1 MPPNGAPEPSAEL
14 QRARNVQLSML
25 PEIPAIESL
34 EIAAHYRPCDTLGGD
49 FYDFI
54 TVDQWRLG
62 IVVAD
67 VSGHGAAA
75 ALLMAVA
82 KKVLQLCGRGNP
94 SPRQALLE
102 VNDSIRADMPAGMF
116 LSALYGVLDIRNH
129 KLALASCG
137 HNPPLWRRGAKV
149 SEIQGKHNAPV
160 LGVMPS
166 EQLRGYLQEETVQL
180 AADDMLVFY
189 TDGITEAFN
198 ADRAMYGETRL
209 QSRVREGALTAQTL
223 VDTIRHDVDKFRSKA
238 EISDD
243 ETLVVV
249 RVGKRGKQA
258 RPLIASSSAPVAEMP
273 QFLLPL
279 LGRDAD
285 VTSVREMIESIEKP
299 VLTITG
305 PAGAGKTRVAV
316 AAAEATRDRFPGGFH
331 YVDLRGAVSPMDVCR
346 AVADVMRLGDD
357 ETRLGLRIAMA
368 LQSPAGRSMLLLDN
382 CEGCAAAA
390 KRCIEEWRTRARNLQ
405 VLATSRV
412 ATEAKNEACHNVAP
426 MDSPK
431 SASLASAEQAM
442 LRYPIIRLFTQ
453 RAQQTDA
460 SFRLTDENVRD
471 VAMICAKLD
480 GLPQAVELA
489 AARVDV
495 LTPRQIAEGLDRRL
509 DLLAEGD
516 GEGSNTLSGTLAF
529 SWELLTEAEQRA
541 LMLLSQFP
549 AGFQPEV
556 AADVLKG
563 VGDRAPEDLLGGLL
577 KHSLLYH
584 DTPDDLGGDRRI
596 HVYESFRLFALD
608 KLAADESDARES
620 YETALLNYALELWK
634 RDQQVGS
641 QTARE
646 RMQFEL
652 EALLEIASQT
662 SVPENR
668 AWATVLAAPIL
679 HAKGEKTRA
688 MDMLRAAQDGISPG
702 SDEDI
707 WIRLTDGSLRAM
719 EAPEAV
725 IAMLESI
732 DGSDD
737 ADIRFNALYTRA
749 TALHAMGRTE
759 EAVEVVRQASK
770 IAGLSRSRQAMLKSR
785 LGVLF
790 ADSGRTQEAR
800 NLFESA
806 LMLARGADDK
816 LLTGRTLFNLGW
828 LNLRS
833 DQSPLSVPQLT
844 ETLEIAEYEGD
855 RTLEASALGGLALAL
870 HYKGEKQ
877 EAEAY
882 ALRGIRICR
891 ELGRSLNECA
901 QLSALARIYHEQG
914 RSKEALQMAIRGRD
928 LAREIGAR
936 RSEALAESNLASLRL
951 EMGEEDGALEAWQTS
966 YHILT
971 ELNDRRGALSC
982 LGNIGGLH
990 ARQWRNGRTPRQL
1003 AMAIDTLSTAV
1014 NERRQ
1019 MGYDPLIE
1027 QEIVLAELLIEANRH
1042 ADAGELL
1049 EKTRAAAGQRGDEL
1063 GRGIAE
1069 KSGQMLQ
1076 ALAAQPGRHTRR
1088 VTPSTQRMRASGVR
1102 TPSPKVIAPPPVLTP
1117 PPVVRTPPTRRSSD
1131 KLPTVVQAPSTR
1143 RSSDK
1148 LPTVASQPKKD
1159 SSGEILIPPK
1169 KSTSANLPPVKAK
1182 RPKGPPGQ
1190 TPKKRPRGFQ

>member
-1 MPPNGAPEPSAEL
+1 MPADGAPEPSAEL
-14 QRARNVQLSML
+14 ERARNVQLSML
-25 PEIPAIESL
+25 PEIPVIESL

-54 TVDQWRLG
+54 TIDAWRLG

-82 KKVLQLCGRGNP
+82 KKVLQLCSKGNP

-102 VNDSIRADMPAGMF
+102 VNDSIRADMPSGMF

-129 KLALASCG
+129 RLSLASCG

-149 SEIQGKHNAPV
+149 TEIQGKHNAPV

-166 EQLRGYLQEETVQL
+166 EQLRGYLHEEHVQL
-180 AADDMLVFY
+180 APDDLLVFY

-198 ADRAMYGETRL
+198 SERAMYGAPRL
-209 QSRVREGALTAQTL
+209 QSRVREGALSAQML
-223 VDTIRHDVDKFRSKA
+223 VDTIRHDVDKFRSSA
-238 EISDD
+238 VISDD
-243 ETLVVV
+243 EPMVVV
-249 RVGKRGKQA
+249 RVGKRAKQA
-258 RPLIASSSAPVAEMP
+258 RPLDGPSSAPAAEMP
-273 QFLLPL
+273 HFLLPL
-279 LGRDAD
+279 LGRDAE
-285 VTSVREMIESIEKP
+285 VSAVREMIESIEKP

-368 LQSPAGRSMLLLDN
+368 LQSPAGRSLLLLDN
-382 CEGCAAAA
+382 CEGCAVAV
-390 KRCIEEWRTRARNLQ
+390 KRCIEEWRTRTTTLQ
-405 VLATSRV
+405 VVATSRI
-412 ATEAKNEACHNVAP
+412 AFEAKNEACHNVAP
-426 MDSPK
+426 MDAPK
-431 SASLASAEQAM
+431 SASLVNAEQAAQ
-442 LRYPIIRLFTQ
+442 RFAIIRLFTQ
-453 RAQQTDA
+453 RAQQADA

-489 AARVDV
+489 AARIDV
-495 LTPRQIAEGLDRRL
+495 LTPRQIVEGLDRRL

-516 GEGSNTLSGTLAF
+516 GEERNTLSGTLAF
-529 SWELLTEAEQRA
+529 SWELLTDAEKRA

-549 AGFQPEV
+549 TGFQPEV
-556 AADVLKG
+556 AAEVLKG
-563 VGDRAPEDLLGGLL
+563 VGERAPEDLLGGLL
-577 KHSLLYH
+577 KHSLLHH
-584 DTPDDLGGDRRI
+584 DTPDELEGERRF

-608 KLAADESDARES
+608 KLAAGNGDARER
-620 YETALLNYALELWK
+620 YETALLNYTLELWK

-641 QTARE
+641 QAARE

-652 EALLEIASQT
+652 DALLEIASQT

-679 HAKGEKTRA
+679 HAKGEKNRA
-688 MDMLRAAQDGISPG
+688 TDMLRAAQEGIFPG

-707 WIRLTDGSLRAM
+707 WIRLTDGALRAV
-719 EAPEAV
+719 EAPETVA
-725 IAMLESI
+725 AMLERI
-732 DGSDD
+732 DGNDD
-737 ADIRFNALYTRA
+737 ADIRFNALHTRA
-749 TALHAMGRTE
+749 SALHAMGRTE

-770 IAGLSRSRQAMLKSR
+770 IPGLSRSRQAMLKSR

-806 LMLARGADDK
+806 LMLAREADDK

-833 DQSPLSVPQLT
+833 DQSALSVPQLT

-870 HYKGEKQ
+870 HFKGEKQ

-891 ELGRSLNECA
+891 ELGRSLTECA

-914 RSKEALQMAIRGRD
+914 RTKDALQMAVRGRD

-936 RSEALAESNLASLRL
+936 RSEALAESNLASLRMDL
-951 EMGEEDGALEAWQTS
+951 GEEDGALEAWQTS
-966 YHILT
+966 YQILT
-971 ELNDRRGALSC
+971 ELNDKRGALSC
-982 LGNIGGLH
+982 LGNIGGLQ
-990 ARQWRNGRTPRQL
+990 AQQWRKGGSRRQL
-1003 AMAIDTLSTAV
+1003 GIAIDTLSTAV

-1019 MGYDPLIE
+1019 LGYDPLLE
-1027 QEIVLAELLIEANRH
+1027 QEITLAELLIEAARRG
-1042 ADAGELL
+1042 DARELL
-1049 EKTRAAAGQRGDEL
+1049 DKTLAAAEQRGDEL
-1063 GRGIAE
+1063 GRRIAE
-1069 KSGQMLQ
+1069 KAGQLQ
-1076 ALAAQPGRHTRR
+1076 QSIEALPGKRTRR
-1088 VTPSTQRMRASGVR
+1088 VMPGSQRMQAAATR
-1102 TPSPKVIAPPPVLTP
+1102 TPPPRVVAPPPVLTP
-1117 PPVVRTPPTRRSSD
+1117 PPVVQTPPARGSSD
-1131 KLPTVVQAPSTR
+1131 KLPKVAPPPR
-1143 RSSDK
+1143 K
-1148 LPTVASQPKKD
+1148 G
-1159 SSGEILIPPK
+1159 SSGKI
-1169 KSTSANLPPVKAK
+1169 ALPPQKTTSSSPPPIKAK
-1182 RPKGPPGQ
+1182 RPKGIPGQ
-1190 TPKKRPRGFQ
+1190 PPRKRPRGYP